1 MLALVKNEVAI
12 YGDPEEIRR
21 FKNFVSS
28 KDRIFD
34 FNAFFP
40 MSETLD
46 TPTDSAR
53 QSSEDWCAKN
63 WGAKSNAF
71 NCKKM
76 DFAKETV
83 FTFDTLWGAPH
94 LVYYKIFKMFPRL
107 EIEIA
112 FQDQTDCRVIED
124 DDDDVE
130 ESERK
135 LEKRW
140 YVMEAGQQSENEIK
154 NGVLRRWYEF
164 EYWE

>member
-1 MLALVKNEVAI
+1 MQALIKNQVAVC
-12 YGDPEEIRR
+12 GDADEIRR
-21 FKNFVSS
+21 FENFVSS
-28 KDRIFD
+28 KEQLFD

-40 MSETLD
+40 MSEPLD
-46 TPTDSAR
+46 IPTNSAR

-71 NCKKM
+71 NCQK
-76 DFAKETV
+76 TV
-83 FTFDTLWGAPH
+83 DRATKTVYEFDTHWGEPH
-94 LVYYKIFKMFPRL
+94 QVFFSMFKMFSRL

-112 FQDQTDCRVIED
+112 YQDQTDCRAIKDED
-124 DDDDVE
+124 E

-140 YVMEAGQQSENEIK
+140 RVMESGQQSENEIK